1 VWPRA
6 QVRNRIRIKNRG
18 QGLRGIDSVVEPLPS
33 ICEALGSIPSTIKIK
48 IKIKNTDIRV
58 RTEVMLNFRS
68 ELDSGEEAKVS
79 FRIRITIEMKV
90 GSRVRTGLWIKG

>member
-1 VWPRA
+1 
-6 QVRNRIRIKNRG
+6 
-18 QGLRGIDSVVEPLPS
+18 VVEPLPS